1 MSVCLFARSI
11 CLTASEQKRRPAY
24 YEGTAW
30 KMEMPNMQTLK
41 DTELPYRHL
50 FEDTQKGILIL
61 DVEMGMIED
70 VNPC

>member
-1 MSVCLFARSI
+1 
-11 CLTASEQKRRPAY
+11 
-24 YEGTAW
+24 
-30 KMEMPNMQTLK
+30 MQTLK